1 MARNEHL
8 IRAPAKAVF
17 DVLADPR
24 SYAYWVIGSREIRA
38 ADDSWPEPGSRFKHT
53 VNAGPLRIKDESLV
67 EEMRPGRFL
76 QLKVRARPFGN
87 ARVKI
92 ELEDVDGGTRV
103 TIIEDPADLPS
114 AFVFQPLVHLI
125 TRWRNLW
132 SLQRLAE
139 LAEGRVTRPGEEAE
153 APSRTPDG
161 DGGVVN
167 PRLHGRGD
175 GRRGAV
181 PAIAGG
187 LGAGLAGALAMSA
200 STNAEMRLRGRPAR
214 HAPARTLGRLLHVST
229 RGKRRRRRLTL
240 GGHLATS
247 LALGAARGG
256 LELAGVRPRPA
267 AAAMLALGLA
277 PEVVLV
283 PALGAAP
290 PPSRWSPTDAAVSL
304 LHHGVYAAT
313 VEGSYRLLRHVRKL

>member
-1 MARNEHL
+1 
-8 IRAPAKAVF
+8 
-17 DVLADPR
+17 
-24 SYAYWVIGSREIRA
+24 
-38 ADDSWPEPGSRFKHT
+38 
-53 VNAGPLRIKDESLV
+53 
-67 EEMRPGRFL
+67 MRPGRFL

-92 ELEDVDGGTRV
+92 ELDDVDGGTRV

-153 APSRTPDG
+153 APSRTADG
-161 DGGVVN
+161 DGSVVN

-181 PAIAGG
+181 SAIAGG

-200 STNAEMRLRGRPAR
+200 STNAEMRLRGRPASD
-214 HAPARTLGRLLHVST
+214 APARTLGRLLHVST

-256 LELAGVRPRPA
+256 LELAGMRRARPPPPCSPSGSRPRSSWYRRS
-267 AAAMLALGLA
+267 A
-277 PEVVLV
+277 PRLRRR
-283 PALGAAP
+283 AGAP
-290 PPSRWSPTDAAVSL
+290 PTRPSRCCTTASTPRRSR
-304 LHHGVYAAT
+304 AAT
-313 VEGSYRLLRHVRKL
+313 DCCGTCASCRT

>member
-1 MARNEHL
+1 M
-8 IRAPAKAVF
+8 
-17 DVLADPR
+17 
-24 SYAYWVIGSREIRA
+24 
-38 ADDSWPEPGSRFKHT
+38 
-53 VNAGPLRIKDESLV
+53 
-67 EEMRPGRFL
+67 
-76 QLKVRARPFGN
+76 
-87 ARVKI
+87 
-92 ELEDVDGGTRV
+92 
-103 TIIEDPADLPS
+103 IEDPADLPS

-132 SLQRLAE
+132 SLQRLAG
-139 LAEGRVTRPGEEAE
+139 LAEGRVPRPGEEAE

-161 DGGVVN
+161 DGSVVN

-175 GRRGAV
+175 RRRGAV

-187 LGAGLAGALAMSA
+187 LGAGLGALAMTA
-200 STNAEMRLRGRPAR
+200 STNAEMRLRGRPASD
-214 HAPARTLGRLLHVST
+214 APARALERLLRVST

-256 LELAGVRPRPA
+256 LELAGVRPPPA

-277 PEVVLV
+277 PEVVVV

-290 PPSRWSPTDAAVSL
+290 PPWRWSRAAVAVCCCTTASTPRRSR
-304 LHHGVYAAT
+304 AAT
-313 VEGSYRLLRHVRKL
+313 GRCGACTSCRT